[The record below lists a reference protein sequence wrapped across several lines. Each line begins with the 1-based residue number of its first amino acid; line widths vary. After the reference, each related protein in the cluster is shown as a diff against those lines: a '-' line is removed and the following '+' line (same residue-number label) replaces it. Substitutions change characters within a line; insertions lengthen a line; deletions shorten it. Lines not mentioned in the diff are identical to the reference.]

1 MEHYF
6 RSSAVKS
13 MKKSML
19 RINNFIKPLKIS
31 QLKRSIF
38 TETRHKSM
46 KLKTDIQNLTR
57 GFWENRKLKKLPISE
72 AAQQNGNKFLL

>member
-31 QLKRSIF
+31 QLKRSVF

-46 KLKTDIQNLTR
+46 KLKTDIQNLTS
-57 GFWENRKLKKLPISE
+57 GFWIKQKVEKVANLRSSAAKRK
-72 AAQQNGNKFLL
+72 